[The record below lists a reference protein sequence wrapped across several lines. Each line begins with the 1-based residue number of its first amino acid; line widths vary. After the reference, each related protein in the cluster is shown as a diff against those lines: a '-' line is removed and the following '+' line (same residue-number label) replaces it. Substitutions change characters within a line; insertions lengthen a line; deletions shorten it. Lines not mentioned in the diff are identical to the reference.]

1 MKNDTRKI
9 YKICLTGAMAAV
21 IAVCIF
27 AVRFPIASGQGYI
40 HIGDALVYLS
50 GCLLG
55 TYGIIA
61 SALGGALADLL
72 SGYPVWALPT
82 ATIKAVNVLPF
93 LLAIKFYKKKSDKAK
108 CISIYTVIASV
119 ASGFITVFGYA
130 LVEVFLYSKEAAF
143 ADMIPNTI
151 QAAAS
156 ALMFIII
163 GSAID
168 KIKR

>member
-1 MKNDTRKI
+1 MKRETNKI
-9 YKICLTGAMAAV
+9 QKICITGVMAAL

-40 HIGDALVYLS
+40 HTGDAVVYLS

-55 TYGIIA
+55 PYGIIA
-61 SALGGALADLL
+61 SAIGGALADLL
-72 SGYPVWALPT
+72 SGFPVWALPT
-82 ATIKAVNVLPF
+82 AIIKGMNVLPF
-93 LLAIKFYKKKSDKAK
+93 LLAVSFYRKKQGKKKI
-108 CISIYTVIASV
+108 ISLYTVIASV

-130 LVEVFLYSKEAAF
+130 LVEVFLYSPEAAV

-156 ALMFIII
+156 AVLFILI
-163 GSAID
+163 GSAVD